1 MNQVKTINELINRTW
16 RARTG
21 DGARAHSVCLSVR
34 NDDRTLA
41 RGGHRRRGGKVS
53 AWRRF
58 RRQCQRRAGKSYGL
72 LFSNIFKALRFLRCR
87 RKV

>member
-53 AWRRF
+53 A
-58 RRQCQRRAGKSYGL
+58 
-72 LFSNIFKALRFLRCR
+72 
-87 RKV
+87 